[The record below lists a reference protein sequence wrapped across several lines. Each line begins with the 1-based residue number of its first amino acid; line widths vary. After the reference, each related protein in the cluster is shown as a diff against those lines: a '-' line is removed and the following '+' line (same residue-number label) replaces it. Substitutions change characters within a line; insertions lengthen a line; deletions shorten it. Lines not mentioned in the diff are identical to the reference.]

1 MMTKVYPL
9 ILAFLFVAG
18 ALTGQRLERFSED
31 HKEFMR
37 QLEEYMTAS
46 KREVLETSYEEFAEV
61 FNSGQF
67 TEEQV
72 QQILKTG
79 NAMLDQRMTAGPY
92 FQNYLHALSQIG
104 NTSDPQQLFTDWHG
118 VLDKLLGSMDSRP
131 KGDFNKFIK
140 FSAQFFKNR
149 ALRYTEAGGT
159 SWYAMTDRFTF
170 DYQAEEPVVQFE
182 NLDLMATRYTDSIF
196 IKQTA
201 GYFEPIERMWH
212 GTGGRVD
219 WTRHGLGKEVYAE
232 LEEYEFEVVKS
243 LYYAKSAK
251 MHYPAYFGN
260 RIVAGAF
267 SDKLVASSSAVESSF
282 PRFESTERL
291 QVKQIG
297 EGITYEGGFRLHGTT
312 MYGFGSK
319 EAPAKID
326 IVDKDSRASFKGAA
340 ELFTIRRQDK
350 IAGQSVEGALYF
362 GQDSIYHP
370 SVDVVYYVD
379 KRVMELSRGDRAS
392 DRNPF
397 YSSLHSVN
405 LLTDNM
411 TAYLEND
418 SIVIGREKVSFQ
430 HKDNVVF
437 ESLNFFTDKDYQ
449 QLQSIST
456 VNPIAIL
463 KIMCDEQGRRF
474 LPAQEV
480 AQRLNPRYSIENI
493 KSLLYDM
500 VARGFIN
507 YEPDEEMVEVK
518 DKVFLYAD
526 AHRDLIDYDRLRVES
541 EVDSTN
547 AIINLQDNSIDIR
560 GVEFIEFSPKQKVA
574 IKPYGQELE
583 MKENRDMDFAGT
595 VFAGFTQ
602 LEGKDFH
609 FEYEPF
615 QFRLDSIRFFDL
627 YVPTGE
633 VSNGQPE
640 ALSIGSRIEHATG
653 VLLIDAPSNKSGR
666 DDIPL
671 FPSMQTKDYSYVFY
685 DYKSAQNGAYK
696 RDSFYFQLDPFSF
709 NHLDYYTR
717 EDVQFEGTLFSADIF
732 PPFEETV
739 SLQEDESLGF
749 IHDTEGEEGYPA
761 YLEKGSFEGE
771 LALSNAGL
779 LGKGEVIYLGAAINS
794 EDIIW
799 MPKQMLASAERFD
812 LDENRE
818 EGLEVPQVRG
828 IDVNIDWRPYQDSM
842 YITTKQ
848 EAFAMFQ
855 ADDHTL
861 KGTLILTP
869 GGLKGDGV
877 LDWEKAR
884 MESDLFAFGA
894 YSSKADTTIVDIKT
908 QDLKDIALSTDDVQS
923 DVDFDEQLATFKAN
937 KEYLE
942 TELPAIRYKTSMNEF
957 TWDMADESIT
967 FQSDP
972 NQPGRFVSTHPDKDS
987 LEFDGADAFY
997 DLKTDELRV
1006 SGVPYI
1012 VSADA
1017 FIYPDSSYLEIGRD
1031 GEIATLENAKIVA
1044 DTLNQYH
1051 VINRA
1056 EVNVRGRRYYAGSGF
1071 YEYNVADKEQEIEF
1085 EEVVGMP
1092 IGKGAYS
1099 ERRVAT
1105 RGIGE
1110 LTEEDEFYIDQR
1122 IQFQGKISLQSE
1134 DRNLGFDGFA
1144 RLESDRLPR
1153 RDWFRVISQADKNDL
1168 AITYDE
1174 PKNIDGEPLATGFY
1188 LNRETAEL
1196 YPRIML
1202 PLFSRRDRDILP
1214 VKGLLKL
1221 NRNKDYFV
1229 FGDSSRVVNTTNL
1242 KGNIL
1247 TYWNGS
1253 GKIEGKG
1260 QFNLGSGL
1268 NYVSIDATGVIRSQF
1283 EEVVDQE
1290 NLIISDTSSLI
1301 PNPAQEDPMAMDVQ
1315 RHDIDAEFMSGV
1327 QLIVPDK
1334 LMKIMQNDILAESYN
1349 AKPVVYLTDLG
1360 FFREAMV
1367 NMFPAGK
1374 ELDEAMSSLGNGVLS
1389 IPEKI
1394 NPYTFL
1400 FAKMPMKWDAEYQSF
1415 VSKETQIPIVSVNGE
1430 PLNKNLESYVEYK
1443 MPTNEDDRLYIY
1455 VKSPTGLFYFFG
1467 FKQGIM
1473 SITSNNPTFM
1483 DEIGGMKSKD
1493 LIMKMDDG
1501 NTYEIQPVDT
1511 GTARRFVN
1519 RVKAAQQK

>member
-9 ILAFLFVAG
+9 IFALLFVAS

-46 KREVLETSYEEFAEV
+46 KRKVLEETYQEFEAV
-61 FNSGQF
+61 FNSGLF
-67 TEEQV
+67 TEDQV
-72 QQILKTG
+72 KQILKTG
-79 NAMLDQRMTAGPY
+79 NRMLDERMTAGPY
-92 FQNYLHALSQIG
+92 FQSYLHALSQIG
-104 NTSDPQQLFTDWHG
+104 NTSDPQQLFSDWHA
-118 VLDKLLGSMDSRP
+118 VLDGLLGSMDKRT
-131 KGDFNKFIK
+131 KNDFNQFVD

-149 ALRYTEAGGT
+149 ALRYAERGGT
-159 SWYAMTDRFTF
+159 SWFAMTDQFKF
-170 DYQAEEPVVQFE
+170 AFEEEEPVVQFE
-182 NLDLMATRYTDSIF
+182 NLDLMALRFSDSIY
-196 IKQTA
+196 IRQTA
-201 GYFEPIERMWH
+201 GYFEPIARMWH
-212 GTGGRVD
+212 GKGGKVD
-219 WTRHGLGKEVYAE
+219 WSRHGLGNEVYAE
-232 LEEYEFEVVKS
+232 LGDYEFEVVKS
-243 LYYAKSAK
+243 IYRVASAK

-260 RIVAGAF
+260 RIVAGQF
-267 SDKLVASSSAVESSF
+267 SDKLVPSSSATESSF

-291 QVKQIG
+291 EVKQIG

-312 MYGFGSK
+312 MYGFGTKAS
-319 EAPAKID
+319 PATIG
-326 IVDKDSRASFKGAA
+326 IVDKDSRVSFRGAA
-340 ELFTIRRQDK
+340 ELFTIRREEK

-370 SVDVVYYVD
+370 SVDIIYYVD
-379 KRVMELSRGDRAS
+379 RREMELTRGERAS

-397 YSSLHSVN
+397 YSSLHSIN
-405 LLTDNM
+405 LSADNM
-411 TAYLEND
+411 TAYLEGD
-418 SIVIGREKVSFQ
+418 SIAIGREKVSFQ

-437 ESLNFFTDKDYQ
+437 ESLDFFTDKDYQ

-463 KIMCDEQGRRF
+463 KIMHDEQGRRF
-474 LPAQEV
+474 LPTQEV

-507 YEPDEEMVEVK
+507 YEPDEEMVEIK

-526 AHRDLIDYDRLRVES
+526 AHRDLIDYDRLRIES

-547 AIINLQDNSIDIR
+547 AVINLKDNSIDIR
-560 GVEFIEFSPKQKVA
+560 GVDFIELSPKQKVA
-574 IKPYGQELE
+574 IKPLGQRLE
-583 MKENRDMDFAGT
+583 MKENRDMDFEGK
-595 VFAGFTQ
+595 VFAGLTQ

-615 QFRLDSIRFFDL
+615 QFRLDSIRYFDL
-627 YVPTGE
+627 FVPTGK
-633 VSNGQPE
+633 VSDGQPE

-653 VLLIDAPSNKSGR
+653 VLLIDAPSNKSGK

-671 FPSMQTKDYSYVFY
+671 FPSLQTKDYSFVFY
-685 DYKSAQNGAYK
+685 NYKSAQNGAYK
-696 RDSFYFQLDPFSF
+696 RDSFYFRLDPFSF
-709 NHLDYYTR
+709 NHLDFYTR
-717 EDVQFEGTLFSADIF
+717 EDVQFEGQLFSADIF

-749 IHDTEGEEGYPA
+749 IHETEGEEGYPA
-761 YLEKGSFEGE
+761 YLEKGDFKGE
-771 LALSNAGL
+771 LSLSNSGL
-779 LGKGEVIYLGAAINS
+779 LGKGEVTYLGAAINS

-812 LDENRE
+812 LEENRE
-818 EGLEVPQVRG
+818 EGLEVPKVSG
-828 IDVNIDWRPYQDSM
+828 IDVSIDWRPYQDSM

-869 GGLKGDGV
+869 GGLKGDGE
-877 LDWEKAR
+877 LDWEKAK
-884 MESDLFAFGA
+884 MKSDLFAFGA
-894 YSSKADTTIVDIKT
+894 FSSKADTTEVDIKT
-908 QDLKDIALSTDDVQS
+908 QDLEDVALSTDDVQS

-942 TELPAIRYKTSMNEF
+942 TKLPAIQYKTSMNEF
-957 TWDMADESIT
+957 TWDMTDESIT
-967 FQSDP
+967 FESDP
-972 NQPGRFVSTHPDKDS
+972 NKPGRFVSTHPDKDS
-987 LEFDGADAFY
+987 LKFDGADAFY
-997 DLKTDELRV
+997 DLKTDELKV
-1006 SGVPYI
+1006 SGVPYMI
-1012 VSADA
+1012 AADA
-1017 FIYPDSSYLEIGRD
+1017 FIYPDSNYLEIGRD

-1044 DTLNQYH
+1044 DTLNEYH

-1056 EVNVRGRRYYAGSGF
+1056 TVNVKGRRYYSGSGF
-1071 YEYNVADKEQEIEF
+1071 YEYDVADKEQEIEF
-1085 EEVVGMP
+1085 EDIVGMP
-1092 IGKGAYS
+1092 IGKGRYS

-1105 RGIGE
+1105 RGVGT
-1110 LTEEDEFYIDQR
+1110 LTEDEEFYIDQR
-1122 IQFQGKISLQSE
+1122 IQFQGEISLQSE
-1134 DRNLGFDGFA
+1134 NRNLDFDGFA
-1144 RLESDRLPR
+1144 RLASNRLPR
-1153 RDWFRVISQADKNDL
+1153 RDWFRVQSQADKNDL
-1168 AITYDE
+1168 AITFDE

-1188 LNRETAEL
+1188 LNKETAEL

-1202 PLFSRRDRDILP
+1202 PLFSRKDRGILP

-1247 TYWNGS
+1247 TYWNQS

-1260 QFNLGSGL
+1260 KFNLGSGL
-1268 NYVSIDATGVIRSQF
+1268 NYVSIDATGVVNSRF
-1283 EEVVDQE
+1283 EEIVDNE
-1290 NLIISDTSSLI
+1290 DLIISDTASLI
-1301 PNPAQEDPMAMDVQ
+1301 PNPAQQDPMAMEVQ
-1315 RHDIDAEFMSGV
+1315 RYDIDAQFMSGV

-1360 FFREAMV
+1360 FFREALV
-1367 NMFPAGK
+1367 NLLPAGK
-1374 ELDEAMSSLGNGVLS
+1374 ELNEALSSLGNGVLS
-1389 IPEKI
+1389 ISKKV

-1400 FAKMPMKWDAEYQSF
+1400 FAKLPMKWDAEYQSF
-1415 VSKETQIPIVSVNGE
+1415 VSKETEIPIVSINSE
-1430 PLNKNLESYVEYK
+1430 PLNKRLEAYVEYK

-1483 DEIGGMKSKD
+1483 DEMGGMKSKD